1 MLKLTA
7 PTTSKPAAGDDMI
20 ARQCSIL
27 LVRGHAAAVVRG
39 KAAAANTK
47 ISVIRTRPATLEL

>member
-39 KAAAANTK
+39 KAAAATTK
-47 ISVIRTRPATLEL
+47 KSHEL